1 MRERRSKAIRTPF
14 VDGFPTRFGFLMPD
28 ARKINSVSLSR
39 RGFGGFGSGSC
50 GVRFVR
56 RSRRPSRRLPVRPP
70 SIDVKHFNRPF
81 RSPSIAL
88 DALAAPSRVVDVSPK
103 SPSRASSR
111 VLATAPLSRV
121 VRTVAVVLVRLVVR
135 GVVGRLRHRSTLA
148 RLRCALDKDGS
159 RVSMRARRPDGMGRE
174 NPNDHRL

>member
-1 MRERRSKAIRTPF
+1 MRAKSTQ
-14 VDGFPTRFGFLMPD
+14 
-28 ARKINSVSLSR
+28 SVSRAAVLVGLVLGLAAFDS
-39 RGFGGFGSGSC
+39 FA
-50 GVRFVR
+50 VRAVL
-56 RSRRPSRRLPVRPP
+56 PRRLPVRPP

-111 VLATAPLSRV
+111 VLASAPLSRV

-174 NPNDHRL
+174 NPNLGL